1 MGEEED
7 AGGRGMKVYLGITE
21 YYPVYYEDSEIPDLT
36 EEVEIPENLIENYRA
51 AKAAFDLALRNL
63 QNYLNLETDFV

>member
-7 AGGRGMKVYLGITE
+7 AGGWGMKVHLGITE
-21 YYPVYYEDSEIPDLT
+21 YYPVYYEDSEKPYFT
-36 EEVEIPENLIENYRA
+36 EDVEIPENLIENYRA
-51 AKAAFDLALRNL
+51 AKAAFDLALWNL